1 MSKESSIPPK
11 LSAEAR
17 LEKLLAQSA
26 KGQPFYPFVQDDRLT
41 LQQVDLDPA
50 ADLHTR
56 ELRIASQID
65 KIAKN
70 AIKERLGFKPPK
82 IKSHVTDQMI
92 KKYQLSLLQPVVIDG
107 QKFKYHPSSIT
118 LDKVEYPDRPD
129 GILTI
134 RDIADNDAEKRRI
147 LDEIARLEAAQA
159 EAFRELKR
167 NEDDYNTAVGANVIR
182 KFDGVKRRG
191 ESKTEFAARKGQEKR
206 AEEVRVADEA
216 TRLRN
221 IFTTTDERIK
231 LGIDGYTEAIAAY
244 KTQVRRINAMKAESD
259 RLEQEHLAA
268 LQQIDLENAQ
278 RIDAYKADMNR
289 LNRGAFNL
297 TQEPDESEDDFRQR
311 LIETG
316 QSTWDPAD
324 VQQATATYFRSILRE
339 KLLELTRD
347 YGLIGETLKFLTDEE
362 VGEVELN
369 FPAIKDKFI
378 KQFGFDNQSLTVLD
392 MGNFLRKIVTPIIKE
407 KNQGGVGELIPKN
420 EEATVVEGP
429 TDVTMT
435 EAQFDKYSIP
445 SLRNWL
451 EARKNVAPFNE
462 IQEDGEPLYDKI
474 TRDFQRAR
482 NRRAADVKDLF
493 KAARIIVEPE
503 AAAAFG
509 RGMKPIKHELPNLI
523 EFGKVKISPRKLY
536 YNNTLV
542 IKHKTGNSLSGIP
555 NTRVS
560 DKFGDIVLGLLQDRQ
575 PTVSDFKALDL
586 NEKALYDSLI
596 RVAGLHKE
604 IENNFDETK
613 HHMKNRLELL
623 EGQIGAGNNNPA
635 IKKELNALVHKMAA
649 CGMVGYGDGR
659 KYLKSLFGT

>member
-1 MSKESSIPPK
+1 MSK

-17 LEKLLAQSA
+17 LEKLLAKSA
-26 KGQPFYPFVQDDRLT
+26 KDQPFYPFVQDERLT

-82 IKSHVTDQMI
+82 IKSHVTEQMI
-92 KKYQLSLLQPVVIDG
+92 KKYQLSLLQPVVING
-107 QKFKYHPSSIT
+107 EKFKYHPSSIT
-118 LDKVEYPDRPD
+118 LDKVEYPDRPA
-129 GILTI
+129 GILTL
-134 RDIADNDAEKRRI
+134 RDIADNDDEKRRI
-147 LDEIARLEAAQA
+147 LAEITRLEAAQA

-167 NEDDYNTAVGANVIR
+167 NEDDYNAAAGKNVIR
-182 KFDGVKRRG
+182 KFDWVKQKG
-191 ESKTEFAARKGQEKR
+191 ETKSEFAVRKGQEKR

-216 TRLRN
+216 IRLRN
-221 IFTTTDERIK
+221 IFTNTDERIK

-259 RLEQEHLAA
+259 RLEQDHLAA
-268 LQQIDLENAQ
+268 LQQIDMENAQ
-278 RIDAYKADMNR
+278 RLDAYRADMNR

-324 VQQATATYFRSILRE
+324 VEQATATYFRSILRE

-369 FPAIKDKFI
+369 FPAIKDKFL

-407 KNQGGVGELIPKN
+407 KNEGGRGELIPKIGQ
-420 EEATVVEGP
+420 ATVVEGP

-435 EAQFDKYSIP
+435 EAQFDSYSVAG
-445 SLRNWL
+445 LRNWL
-451 EARKNVAPFNE
+451 EARKNVYPFNE
-462 IQEDGEPLYDKI
+462 LQEDGEPLYDKI

-482 NRRAADVKDLF
+482 NRKADVKELF
-493 KAARIIVEPE
+493 REARIIVEPE
-503 AAAAFG
+503 AAAFG

-560 DKFGDIVLGLLQDRQ
+560 DKFGDIVLGVLQGRQ
-575 PTVSDFKALDL
+575 PTVSDFKALDM

-604 IENNFDETK
+604 LENNFDETK
-613 HHMKNRLELL
+613 HQMKNRLELL
-623 EGQIGAGNNNPA
+623 EGEIGAGNNNPA
-635 IKKELNALVHKMAA
+635 IKKEMHGLVHKMAA

-659 KYLKSLFGT
+659 KYLKSMFR

>member
-1 MSKESSIPPK
+1 MSK

-17 LEKLLAQSA
+17 LEKLLAKSA
-26 KGQPFYPFVQDDRLT
+26 KDQPFYPFVQDERLT
-41 LQQVDLDPA
+41 LQQVDLDPT

-82 IKSHVTDQMI
+82 IKSHVTEQMI
-92 KKYQLSLLQPVVIDG
+92 KKYQLSLLQPVVING
-107 QKFKYHPSSIT
+107 EKFKYHPSSIT

-129 GILTI
+129 GILTL
-134 RDIADNDAEKRRI
+134 RDIADNDDEKRRI
-147 LDEIARLEAAQA
+147 LAEITRLEAAQA

-167 NEDDYNTAVGANVIR
+167 NEDDYNAAVGKNVIR
-182 KFDGVKRRG
+182 KFDWVKQKG
-191 ESKTEFAARKGQEKR
+191 ESKSEFAVRKGQEKR

-216 TRLRN
+216 IRLRN
-221 IFTTTDERIK
+221 IFTNTDERIK

-259 RLEQEHLAA
+259 RLEQDHLAA
-268 LQQIDLENAQ
+268 LQQIDMENAQ
-278 RIDAYKADMNR
+278 RLDAYRADMNR

-324 VQQATATYFRSILRE
+324 VEQATATYFRSILRE

-362 VGEVELN
+362 VGEIELN
-369 FPAIKDKFI
+369 FPAIKDKFL

-407 KNQGGVGELIPKN
+407 KNQGGVGELIPKIGPA
-420 EEATVVEGP
+420 EATVVEGP

-435 EAQFDKYSIP
+435 EAQFDSYSVVG
-445 SLRNWL
+445 LRNWL
-451 EARKNVAPFNE
+451 EARKNVPPFNE
-462 IQEDGEPLYDKI
+462 IQENGDPLYNRI
-474 TRDFQRAR
+474 TQDFQRAR
-482 NRRAADVKDLF
+482 NRKADVKQLF
-493 KAARIIVEPE
+493 RAARIIVEPE
-503 AAAAFG
+503 AAAVLG

-560 DKFGDIVLGLLQDRQ
+560 DKFGDIVLGILQGRQ
-575 PTVSDFKALDL
+575 PTVSDFKALDM

-604 IENNFDETK
+604 LENNFDETK
-613 HHMKNRLELL
+613 HQMKNRLELL
-623 EGQIGAGNNNPA
+623 EGEIGAGNNNPL
-635 IKKELNALVHKMAA
+635 IKKEMHGLVHKMAA

-659 KYLKSLFGT
+659 KYLKSMFR

>member
-1 MSKESSIPPK
+1 MSK

-17 LEKLLAQSA
+17 LEKLLAKSA
-26 KGQPFYPFVQDDRLT
+26 KSQPFYPFVQDERLT

-92 KKYQLSLLQPVVIDG
+92 KKYQLSLLQPVIVNG
-107 QKFKYHPSSIT
+107 EKFKYHPSSIT
-118 LDKVEYPDRPD
+118 LDKVEYPDRPA
-129 GILTI
+129 GILTLG
-134 RDIADNDAEKRRI
+134 DIADNDSEKRRI
-147 LDEIARLEAAQA
+147 LAEITRLEAAQA

-167 NEDDYNTAVGANVIR
+167 NEDDYNAAAGKNVIR
-182 KFDGVKRRG
+182 KFDWVKQKG
-191 ESKTEFAARKGQEKR
+191 ESKSEFAVRKGQEKR

-216 TRLRN
+216 IRLQT
-221 IFTTTDERIK
+221 IFTNTDERIK
-231 LGIDGYTEAIAAY
+231 LAIDGYTEAIAAY

-259 RLEQEHLAA
+259 RLEQDHLAA
-268 LQQIDLENAQ
+268 LQQIDMENAQ
-278 RIDAYKADMNR
+278 RLDAYRADMNR

-324 VQQATATYFRSILRE
+324 VEQATATYFRSILRE

-362 VGEVELN
+362 VGEVEIN
-369 FPAIKDKFI
+369 FPAIKDKFL

-407 KNQGGVGELIPKN
+407 KNEGGRGELIPKIGPS
-420 EEATVVEGP
+420 EATVVEGP

-435 EAQFDKYSIP
+435 EAQFDSYSVAG
-445 SLRNWL
+445 LRNWL
-451 EARKNVAPFNE
+451 ETRKNVPPFNE
-462 IQEDGEPLYDKI
+462 LQEDGEPLYERI

-482 NRRAADVKDLF
+482 NRKADVKELF
-493 KAARIIVEPE
+493 RAARIIVEPE
-503 AAAAFG
+503 AAAVFG

-560 DKFGDIVLGLLQDRQ
+560 DKFGDIVLGVLQGRQ
-575 PTVSDFKALDL
+575 PTVSDFKALDM
-586 NEKALYDSLI
+586 NEKSLYDSLI

-604 IENNFDETK
+604 LENNFDETK
-613 HHMKNRLELL
+613 HQMKNRLELL
-623 EGQIGAGNNNPA
+623 EGEIGAGNNNPA
-635 IKKELNALVHKMAA
+635 IKKEMHGLVHKMAA

-659 KYLKSLFGT
+659 KYLKSMFGT

>member
-1 MSKESSIPPK
+1 MSK

-17 LEKLLAQSA
+17 LEKLLAKSA
-26 KGQPFYPFVQDDRLT
+26 KDQPSYPFVQDERFT
-41 LQQVDLDPA
+41 LQQVDLDPV

-56 ELRIASQID
+56 ELRISNQNE

-82 IKSHVTDQMI
+82 IKSHVTEQMI
-92 KKYQLSLLQPVVIDG
+92 KKYQLSLLQPVIVNG
-107 QKFKYHPSSIT
+107 EKFKYHPSSIT
-118 LDKVEYPDRPD
+118 LDKVEYPLPPV
-129 GILTI
+129 GILTPRQQANVQGEINGLILAIGRRKAQQVDI
-134 RDIADNDAEKRRI
+134 RRRIEQNRREFDDAMGNIPVRIFKGKPQRNESKVQFDLRKAQEKNDEARRVRDEGDRLKRIFAEKEVNLDVQMAQTEEEITRFESEIRRFRASI
-147 LDEIARLEAAQA
+147 DESVTNQA
-159 EAFRELKR
+159 EYSA
-167 NEDDYNTAVGANVIR
+167 AV
-182 KFDGVKRRG
+182 
-191 ESKTEFAARKGQEKR
+191 
-206 AEEVRVADEA
+206 
-216 TRLRN
+216 L
-221 IFTTTDERIK
+221 
-231 LGIDGYTEAIAAY
+231 
-244 KTQVRRINAMKAESD
+244 
-259 RLEQEHLAA
+259 
-268 LQQIDLENAQ
+268 QIDTENAQ

-297 TQEPDESEDDFRQR
+297 TQEPDETEDEFRQR
-311 LIETG
+311 LVETG

-324 VQQATATYFRSILRE
+324 VEQATATYFRSILRE

-362 VGEVELN
+362 VGEVEIN
-369 FPAIKDKFI
+369 FPAIKDKFL

-407 KNQGGVGELIPKN
+407 KNEGGAGVLIPKIG
-420 EEATVVEGP
+420 EAIVVEGP

-435 EAQFDKYSIP
+435 EAQFDTYSVAG
-445 SLRNWL
+445 LRNWL

-462 IQEDGEPLYDKI
+462 VMADGSTPYDQI

-482 NRRAADVKDLF
+482 NRKADVKDLF
-493 KAARIIVEPE
+493 RAARIIELVGVGV
-503 AAAAFG
+503 FG

-613 HHMKNRLELL
+613 HQMKNRLELL
-623 EGQIGAGNNNPA
+623 EGEIGAGNNNPA
-635 IKKELNALVHKMAA
+635 IKKEMHGLVHKMAA

-659 KYLKSLFGT
+659 KYLKSMFR